1 MNQDVNYLCNRLVYG
16 NQLRCGTAR
25 VAQQALHLTHPTA
38 VPQHSWLADTLQPH
52 RRVVFLD
59 TDAIDS
65 GASLESNGNANG
77 NGSSTSSGKSLSGT
91 LINTTESGIVV
102 ALVAALSVCGCDLGD
117 VGVICPYRSQ
127 VRLLHTALNDSSKH
141 HRSSGGSSSSGSSSS
156 SGNSGSQSS
165 AATAA
170 AAGVE
175 LNTADKY
182 QGRDKSVIIVSL
194 VRSNTA
200 GQVGELLRDWRRVN
214 VLLSRAKQKLVLIGS
229 AATLSHCAV
238 LSALVAAVRERGWVL
253 QLPQDA
259 LVQSERALRQ

>member
-25 VAQQALHLTHPTA
+25 VAQQALHLSHPTA
-38 VPQHSWLADTLQPH
+38 VPQHSWLADALQPH

-59 TDAIDS
+59 TDAINS
-65 GASLESNGNANG
+65 GASLESNGNG
-77 NGSSTSSGKSLSGT
+77 NSGSNSSGKSLSGT
-91 LINTTESGIVV
+91 LVNTTESAVVV
-102 ALVAALSVCGCDLGD
+102 ALVAALAVCGCDLSD

-127 VRLLHTALNDSSKH
+127 VRLLRAALNDSSKRHH
-141 HRSSGGSSSSGSSSS
+141 HRSSSSSGSGSS
-156 SGNSGSQSS
+156 SGSQSAVS
-165 AATAA
+165 S
-170 AAGVE
+170 VE

-229 AATLSHCAV
+229 ASTLSHCAV
-238 LSALVAAVRERGWVL
+238 LSALVAAVRDRGWVL
-253 QLPQDA
+253 QLPPDA
-259 LVQSERALRQ
+259 LAQSERALQQ

>member
-38 VPQHSWLADTLQPH
+38 VPQHSWLADALQPH

-59 TDAIDS
+59 TDAINS
-65 GASLESNGNANG
+65 GASLESNGNVNGNG
-77 NGSSTSSGKSLSGT
+77 NGSSSSSGKSLSGT
-91 LINTTESGIVV
+91 LVNTTESGIVV
-102 ALVAALSVCGCDLGD
+102 ALVAALSVCGCDLSE
-117 VGVICPYRSQ
+117 VGVICPYKSQ
-127 VRLLHTALNDSSKH
+127 VRLLRTALDDSSKYY
-141 HRSSGGSSSSGSSSS
+141 RSSGSSGSSSGSAS
-156 SGNSGSQSS
+156 SSSQ
-165 AATAA
+165 AA

-200 GQVGELLRDWRRVN
+200 GQVGELLRNWRRVN

-238 LSALVAAVRERGWVL
+238 LSALVAAVRDRGWVL
-253 QLPQDA
+253 QLPHDA
-259 LVQSERALRQ
+259 LAQSERALRQ

>member
-59 TDAIDS
+59 TDAINS

-77 NGSSTSSGKSLSGT
+77 NGNSTSSGKSLSGT
-91 LINTTESGIVV
+91 LVNTTESGIVV
-102 ALVAALSVCGCDLGD
+102 ALVAALAVCGCDLGE

-127 VRLLHTALNDSSKH
+127 VRLLRTALNDSSNH
-141 HRSSGGSSSSGSSSS
+141 HRSSGSNSSGNSSGSS
-156 SGNSGSQSS
+156 QSA

-259 LVQSERALRQ
+259 LAQAERALRQ